1 MIKSNLSELTK
12 LIEKKKKVLI
22 VSHYSPDGDALGSS
36 FALYNFLKSIN
47 IDSYVYNQDPVPEYL
62 SFLSINDFTNTIDLL
77 PKDLDL
83 VIVLDLNDL
92 ERAGKD
98 MMAYIKN
105 EFIQKDKDLIV
116 IDHHENNKIDYGN
129 SFIDTN
135 ACSTGVILYR
145 LIKQFNAEISP
156 EIATCLMTTIITDTS
171 SYKNSNSNAESFS
184 SSAGLVELGA
194 DLNLINENIFK
205 LGEIKKLKLR
215 NMIYSTLLVDEEAK
229 LGLCVAEHSFYK
241 ETKTSKEDS
250 EGIANSL
257 IFYNGIEIGAF
268 IREIDKDEWKISLR
282 TNNFID
288 LSVFANSFGGG
299 GHKNASG
306 FIYKGKINNLID
318 EILMKLRNE

>member
-1 MIKSNLSELTK
+1 M
-12 LIEKKKKVLI
+12 
-22 VSHYSPDGDALGSS
+22 
-36 FALYNFLKSIN
+36 
-47 IDSYVYNQDPVPEYL
+47 
-62 SFLSINDFTNTIDLL
+62 NDRIFNNT
-77 PKDLDL
+77 
-83 VIVLDLNDL
+83 
-92 ERAGKD
+92 
-98 MMAYIKN
+98 
-105 EFIQKDKDLIV
+105 
-116 IDHHENNKIDYGN
+116 
-129 SFIDTN
+129 
-135 ACSTGVILYR
+135 
-145 LIKQFNAEISP
+145 
-156 EIATCLMTTIITDTS
+156 
-171 SYKNSNSNAESFS
+171 YKNSNSNTESFS
-184 SSAGLVELGA
+184 SSAELVGLGA

-215 NMIYSTLLVDEEAK
+215 NMIYSTLLVNEEAK
-229 LGLCVAEHSFYK
+229 LALCVAEHSFYK

>member
-116 IDHHENNKIDYGN
+116 IDHHENNKIDYG
-129 SFIDTN
+129 TH
-135 ACSTGVILYR
+135 L
-145 LIKQFNAEISP
+145 LIQMHV
-156 EIATCLMTTIITDTS
+156 LL
-171 SYKNSNSNAESFS
+171 ESFCT
-184 SSAGLVELGA
+184 
-194 DLNLINENIFK
+194 D
-205 LGEIKKLKLR
+205 
-215 NMIYSTLLVDEEAK
+215 
-229 LGLCVAEHSFYK
+229 
-241 ETKTSKEDS
+241 
-250 EGIANSL
+250 
-257 IFYNGIEIGAF
+257 
-268 IREIDKDEWKISLR
+268 
-282 TNNFID
+282 
-288 LSVFANSFGGG
+288 
-299 GHKNASG
+299 
-306 FIYKGKINNLID
+306 
-318 EILMKLRNE
+318 